1 MCRRSLRGRR
11 SQRPHS
17 GYTDYGDY
25 ADYSGYQPRGTNT
38 LVEEQKRGCCQ
49 GGDYADYADYARGTR
64 RHLSDYAADYDVATV
79 SQVVGT
85 SLCAASALPA
95 ICPVTRWSRVV
106 RPKPVPPLG
115 RCGRLPAHPEL
126 AMRIVE
132 LRKRRRGVA
141 KET

>member
-38 LVEEQKRGCCQ
+38 LVEEQERGYCQ
-49 GGDYADYADYARGTR
+49 GGDYADYADYASGTR

-95 ICPVTRWSRVV
+95 ICHVTRSAEWCVQNQCRHWDAV
-106 RPKPVPPLG
+106 G
-115 RCGRLPAHPEL
+115 GC
-126 AMRIVE
+126 
-132 LRKRRRGVA
+132 RR
-141 KET
+141 TLSWHC